1 MLICMVTIY
10 TTTHCPYCKMAKD
23 YFTNHGVEYREI
35 NVEADDEAAA
45 EMIRKSGQMGVP
57 VIDVNGTVVVGFDRE
72 AIEHALNA

>member
-1 MLICMVTIY
+1 MVIIY

-23 YFTNHGVEYREI
+23 YFAEHNIAFREI

-57 VIDVNGTVVVGFDRE
+57 VIEVNQTVIVGFDRT
-72 AIEHALNA
+72 AIERALAA

>member
-1 MLICMVTIY
+1 MVTIY

-23 YFTNHGVEYREI
+23 YFTERGVEYREI

-57 VIDVNGTVVVGFDRE
+57 VIEVNSTVVVGFDRN
-72 AIEHALNA
+72 AIEQALAA

>member
-1 MLICMVTIY
+1 MVTIY

-23 YFTNHGVEYREI
+23 YFTERDVSYREV

-57 VIDVNGTVVVGFDRE
+57 VIEVKGTVIVGFDRD
-72 AIEHALNA
+72 AIERALEA